1 MLQVVSDLLHPPN
14 LTLVAGGR
22 WRRAGAPPSPA
33 CSWWLMNSLVLPG
46 VAAVPG
52 LPHTVIVGWRPR
64 PWLGP
69 GQLPPLPVLPGPPA
83 IDGVLV
89 AAAGGWWPPLVAGG
103 RWLELSG
110 PPWRCS
116 RPRSSPRRS
125 SWLATPTLVGP
136 WSLSPLP
143 VHPGPPAIEGML
155 GLLPLQLAAG
165 GWWLVSSQVLPP
177 RSR

>member
-1 MLQVVSDLLHPPN
+1 MLRVVSDLLHPPN

-83 IDGVLV
+83 IEGV
-89 AAAGGWWPPLVAGG
+89 
-103 RWLELSG
+103 
-110 PPWRCS
+110 
-116 RPRSSPRRS
+116 
-125 SWLATPTLVGP
+125 
-136 WSLSPLP
+136 
-143 VHPGPPAIEGML
+143 L

-165 GWWLVSSQVLPP
+165 GWWPPLVAGGPRWWLVAGGWNFQVLPGVAVVPGLPHAVAAGWRPRPWLALVTFSPPGPP
-177 RSR
+177 RSSRH